1 MVGTLLDA
9 VLISINFATF
19 VTPLLPLS
27 RGRCVDYQV
36 ILILLTLINRLTFT
50 AHSSHAL
57 IIKLSLLVKQANYNI
72 IKLMVISTTWN
83 YAAHNELL

>member
-1 MVGTLLDA
+1 MNSGTLLDA
-9 VLISINFATF
+9 VLISVNFATF

-50 AHSSHAL
+50 AHSRH
-57 IIKLSLLVKQANYNI
+57 
-72 IKLMVISTTWN
+72 
-83 YAAHNELL
+83 